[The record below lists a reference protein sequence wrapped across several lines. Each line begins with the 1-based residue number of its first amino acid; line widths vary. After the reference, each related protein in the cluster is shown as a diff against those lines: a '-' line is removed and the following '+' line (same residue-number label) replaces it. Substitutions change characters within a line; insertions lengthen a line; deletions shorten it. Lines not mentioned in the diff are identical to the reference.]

1 MASEVVKKDGTK
13 QPFDAE
19 KIKNS
24 IAAAAVR
31 TDLTEERQAEVV
43 GQVAAKV
50 VRIADEKEEIA
61 TSEIKEIILNELDLL
76 EPAVAGAWRR
86 YDQEKKGV

>member
-1 MASEVVKKDGTK
+1 MASEVIKKDGTK

>member
-1 MASEVVKKDGTK
+1 
-13 QPFDAE
+13 
-19 KIKNS
+19 
-24 IAAAAVR
+24 
-31 TDLTEERQAEVV
+31 
-43 GQVAAKV
+43 VAAKV

-86 YDQEKKGV
+86 YDQEKKSV

>member
-1 MASEVVKKDGTK
+1 MASEVIKKDGTK

-86 YDQEKKGV
+86 YDQEKKSV